1 MDKVNLHFFVGENIY
16 ALEMELKRWKTH
28 FSEKH
33 GPENL
38 LTIKGKESSVS
49 DILDAVATMPFIA
62 EKRLVIIEGVPKIE
76 KEDFP
81 SILKNIHPQTVV
93 VIVDAKPDKR
103 LGIVKEIE
111 KAAELKRFD
120 SLSPAELSQWIRS
133 LVQKLGV
140 SIAPDAQKLLLSIV
154 GDDQWT
160 LLSELQKI
168 AAYAD
173 GEIRR
178 EHVEM
183 LAVSSGSQV
192 IWRLT
197 DLVGSKKSGEA
208 LEFLR
213 YRLERGE
220 DAYGMWSILL
230 NMIMNLGLVS
240 AAVQTGLRDE
250 RSLTSA
256 TGLHPFAI
264 RGLLPLARSLD
275 EPKLKQLIDWAAAA
289 DIQLKTGGYHY
300 SAEHPHEV
308 IALTER
314 MILMCG

>member
-1 MDKVNLHFFVGENIY
+1 MDKATLHFFVGENVY
-16 ALEMELKRWKTH
+16 ALETELKRWKTH

-62 EKRLVIIEGVPKIE
+62 EKRLVIIEGVPKID

-81 SILKNIHPQTVV
+81 GILENIHPQTVV
-93 VIVDAKPDKR
+93 VIADAKPDKR

-111 KAAELKRFD
+111 KAAEVKRFD
-120 SLSPAELSQWIRS
+120 PLSPSELSQWIRG
-133 LVQKLGV
+133 LTQQIGAT
-140 SIAPDAQKLLLSIV
+140 ITPDAQKLLLSIV

-160 LLSELQKI
+160 LQSEVRKI
-168 AAYAD
+168 SAYAA
-173 GEIRR
+173 GEIKS

-197 DLVGSKKSGEA
+197 DLIGSKKSEEA
-208 LEFLR
+208 LKFLHH
-213 YRLERGE
+213 RLERGE
-220 DAYGMWSILL
+220 DAYGMWAILL
-230 NMIMNLGLVS
+230 NMIKNLGLVS
-240 AAVQTGLRDE
+240 AAAQTGLRDE
-250 RSLTSA
+250 RSIGSA

-275 EPKLKQLIDWAAAA
+275 EPRLKKLIDWATDA

-300 SAEHPHEV
+300 SAEHPNEV
-308 IALTER
+308 IALAER
-314 MILMCG
+314 VILMCG